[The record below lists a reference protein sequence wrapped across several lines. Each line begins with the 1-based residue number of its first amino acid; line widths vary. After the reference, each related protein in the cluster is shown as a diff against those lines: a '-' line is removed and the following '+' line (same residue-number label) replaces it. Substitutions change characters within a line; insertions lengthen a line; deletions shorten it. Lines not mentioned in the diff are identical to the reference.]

1 MEIFNPNDMER
12 NQEEM
17 QMEQHILKKL
27 KDKFGYDFLVRRI
40 QNRYGMGDFENV
52 LAICSMKDDENMYFS
67 VVYNVINKQIVD
79 DNFFVKCTSH
89 ELEKY
94 ILEELQNANKQ
105 AVVRIDIFGKRHLEK
120 KYSVEELSELYKNNN
135 FLSTIIIK
143 DKISEHEIEKIF
155 KNINKKYKNI
165 FLKSLIYT
173 ISKEDFKE
181 FYQKVCTLPEI
192 SETIIQEYTVND
204 MYIRKI
210 YNNEVIKI
218 K

>member
-17 QMEQHILKKL
+17 QIEQHILKKL

-165 FLKSLIYT
+165 FLK
-173 ISKEDFKE
+173 
-181 FYQKVCTLPEI
+181 
-192 SETIIQEYTVND
+192 
-204 MYIRKI
+204 
-210 YNNEVIKI
+210 
-218 K
+218 